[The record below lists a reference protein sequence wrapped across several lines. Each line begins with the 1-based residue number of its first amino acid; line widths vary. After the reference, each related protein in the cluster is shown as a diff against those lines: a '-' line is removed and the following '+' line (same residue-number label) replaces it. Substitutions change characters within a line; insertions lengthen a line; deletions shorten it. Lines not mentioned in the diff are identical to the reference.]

1 MKTRDRDVL
10 LMSVSAEVAGHVCIA
25 LQQHR
30 KWARTAGLAVP
41 DELDQLERALANRAR
56 RGQAGTPLEDLWTV
70 RHSEVMAPRLLTYA
84 ATAQVL
90 GVGERTVKRLVQSCD
105 LTPVR
110 IGGSARIRVEEL
122 EDYIDQLTTQ
132 SISSPPSP
140 KDVTSC

>member
-1 MKTRDRDVL
+1 MKASGRDVIVL
-10 LMSVSAEVAGHVCIA
+10 SVTAEVAGHVTIA

-56 RGQAGTPLEDLWTV
+56 RGQTGTPVEDLWQV
-70 RHSEVMAPRLLTYA
+70 RHAEQVSPKLLSYA

-90 GVGERTVKRLVQSCD
+90 GLSERSVKRIIATGV

-110 IGGSARIRVEEL
+110 IGGSSRIRVEQVDDYL
-122 EDYIDQLTTQ
+122 ERLTAQ
-132 SISSPPSP
+132 SLTPSP
-140 KDVTSC
+140 KDVPAC